1 METAQREGSKWVPFI
16 LLSFI
21 WGSSFILMKQGMK
34 SLSAVQVA
42 SLRIAS
48 AGLALMPLVPRV
60 YPTVPRR
67 TFPLILLS
75 GLLGSFIPAYLF
87 CIAETKLDS
96 GLAGILNA
104 LTPLFTLLIG
114 VLFFRQ
120 RIAWMKWAGVL
131 LGFLG
136 LVLLIWSGNHHIGLA
151 NMGYSGFIL
160 LATLL
165 YGINVNLVSHYLK
178 GFGARQ
184 ITTIAMSLLAIPAL
198 VILIAT
204 GYFSMPV
211 KDGAWL
217 LSTAASMLLGVMG
230 TAVATLLYY
239 ILLKR
244 AGGLF
249 SSMVTYGVPFVAL
262 FWGLLAGEVLGWAQV
277 ACLVIILA
285 GVLLAQRK

>member
-1 METAQREGSKWVPFI
+1 MEHPDHGGSKWGLFI

-21 WGSSFILMKQGMK
+21 WGSSFILMKEGMK

-48 AGLALMPLVPRV
+48 AGLALLPLAPKIF
-60 YPTVPRR
+60 PTVPWK
-67 TFPLILLS
+67 TIPLILLS

-87 CIAETKLDS
+87 CIAETRLDS

-120 RIAWMKWAGVL
+120 RIALMKWAGVI

-136 LVLLIWSGNHHIGLA
+136 LVALIGLGDRHIGFDHT
-151 NMGYSGFIL
+151 GYAGFIL
-160 LATLL
+160 LATLM
-165 YGINVNLVSHYLK
+165 YGINVNLVSHYLR
-178 GFGARQ
+178 GFSSRQ
-184 ITTIAMSLLAIPAL
+184 ITTVAMSLLCIPAL
-198 VILIAT
+198 AILAAT

-217 LSTAASMLLGVMG
+217 QSTAASMLLGVMG
-230 TAVATLLYY
+230 TAVATLMYY
-239 ILLKR
+239 VLLKR

-277 ACLVIILA
+277 ACLLVILT

>member
-1 METAQREGSKWVPFI
+1 MENPDQGGSKWGLFI
-16 LLSFI
+16 LLSLI
-21 WGSSFILMKQGMK
+21 WGSSFILMKEGMK

-42 SLRIAS
+42 SIRIAS
-48 AGLALMPLVPRV
+48 AGLALLPLVPRV
-60 YPTVPRR
+60 FTSVPRK

-120 RIAWMKWAGVL
+120 RIALLKWAGVL
-131 LGFLG
+131 LGFVG
-136 LVLLIWSGNHHIGLA
+136 LVLLIWSGNHRIGFT

-165 YGINVNLVSHYLK
+165 YGINVNLVSHYLRE
-178 GFGARQ
+178 FSSRQ
-184 ITTIAMSLLAIPAL
+184 ITTVAMSMLCIPAL
-198 VILIAT
+198 AILAST

-211 KDGAWL
+211 KDVAWFR
-217 LSTAASMLLGVMG
+217 STAASMLLGVMG
-230 TAVATLLYY
+230 TAVATVLYY
-239 ILLKR
+239 MLLKR
-244 AGGLF
+244 SGGLF

-262 FWGLLAGEVLGWAQV
+262 FWGLLAGEMMGWTQV
-277 ACLVIILA
+277 GCLIIILV